1 MAEHTS
7 SCTPQAHSATE
18 QVTMPEEN
26 EKLCWSKDIL
36 RENHKAEANISG
48 SESTCFR
55 DGKKEIDMICFFVF
69 FFCPLVER
77 QMKM

>member
-1 MAEHTS
+1 MVENGVVSFLFTS
-7 SCTPQAHSATE
+7 SCFCVLS
-18 QVTMPEEN
+18 
-26 EKLCWSKDIL
+26 IL